1 MSLMCC
7 LKVFDWPRRQ
17 RCSVQIDSEYAG
29 SYEYFLFDD
38 CHSCQVVCVFIPE
51 LTGAHAY
58 TLSLILT
65 DDHLDEILVSG
76 ILVKPMH
83 TLLGILCQVL
93 H

>member
-17 RCSVQIDSEYAG
+17 RRSVQIDSENTG

-38 CHSCQVVCVFIPE
+38 RHSRQVVSVFIPK
-51 LTGAHAY
+51 LAGAHAY
-58 TLSLILT
+58 TLTLILT

-83 TLLGILCQVL
+83 TLLGILCQVP

>member
-17 RCSVQIDSEYAG
+17 RRSVQIDSEHAG

-38 CHSCQVVCVFIPE
+38 SHSSQVVSVFIPE
-51 LTGAHAY
+51 LAGAHAY
-58 TLSLILT
+58 TLTLILT
-65 DDHLDEILVSG
+65 NDHLDEILVSG

-83 TLLGILCQVL
+83 TLLGILCQIL